1 MPRPS
6 DPAHTLVNCSD
17 SGTLILVSLNIA
29 LSADNVPTGLGIDG
43 YHASW
48 HQKCPLH
55 LTTAR
60 TAPEASEVVIRRGE
74 AHPSDRL
81 WWSAPQGHS
90 KSWLKTN
97 PYICLGPHSDHQ
109 LCFRIYSYP
118 QHWNLPRFVLLLS
131 HHLFSSLR
139 LHKGIHC
146 SLQQVLTKSLM
157 NLCYGIRYR
166 ERKRTN
172 PTHFSYLQQQSPP
185 DTDNKI

>member
-1 MPRPS
+1 MF
-6 DPAHTLVNCSD
+6 
-17 SGTLILVSLNIA
+17 LNIA
-29 LSADNVPTGLGIDG
+29 LSAENVPTCSGIDG

-60 TAPEASEVVIRRGE
+60 TAPEASEIVIRRGK
-74 AHPSDRL
+74 AHPADTLRR
-81 WWSAPQGHS
+81 SALRGHS

-97 PYICLGPHSDHQ
+97 PHICLGALGDHQ
-109 LCFRIYSYP
+109 LCFRIYSCP

-131 HHLFSSLR
+131 HHLFPGLR
-139 LHKGIHC
+139 LHKGIYC
-146 SLQQVLTKSLM
+146 SLQQVLTERLM

-172 PTHFSYLQQQSPP
+172 STHFSYLQ
-185 DTDNKI
+185 